1 MSIVSFRLL
10 FLIWWSDNAKLK
22 GKHFL
27 FYLFKKRN
35 KNIICVNNS
44 YTCHKF
50 ISLRHPFHSLFN
62 PQNSDVILGSMV
74 NYKRRL
80 ELLCFSSVLKYYI
93 KVHGCLSLFFYGF
106 VLCLFWKQVGTA
118 DPLAAT
124 FIIKMLIRY
133 LMWERLCVVQV
144 HVSVHYCVTLGH
156 YILC

>member
-1 MSIVSFRLL
+1 MCIISFRLL
-10 FLIWWSDNAKLK
+10 FLIWWWGQIMQNWKENY
-22 GKHFL
+22 FI
-27 FYLFKKRN
+27 YLKKRN

-50 ISLRHPFHSLFN
+50 ISLRHPFHSLLS

-74 NYKRRL
+74 SYKRRL
-80 ELLCFSSVLKYYI
+80 KLLCFSSVLKYYI

-133 LMWERLCVVQV
+133 LMWERLSFVLCRSTFQ
-144 HVSVHYCVTLGH
+144 
-156 YILC
+156 YIIV